1 MPDVVSSSRMDPGG
15 PIPQAPKSPVPWMTW
30 VWIAFLVL
38 VVVLTVV
45 GFVLMSMT

>member
-1 MPDVVSSSRMDPGG
+1 MPTGVGTNQMDPGG

-30 VWIAFLVL
+30 VWIAFLVM

-45 GFVLMSMT
+45 GFILM